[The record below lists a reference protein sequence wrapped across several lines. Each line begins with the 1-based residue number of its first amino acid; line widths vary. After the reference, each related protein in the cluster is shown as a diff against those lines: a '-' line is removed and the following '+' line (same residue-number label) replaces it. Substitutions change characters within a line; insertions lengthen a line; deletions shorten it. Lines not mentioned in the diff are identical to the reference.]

1 MSDKK
6 HRHRHK
12 SSDGKSFIIL
22 PIIFFVG
29 TYLVLYLALA
39 PAFGSYVSAA
49 GLFFSDNDK
58 DFSTEYK
65 NLYVPV
71 SDDSTIPTIVIDEQD
86 SNSGNKGGSSDSDNA
101 DGSDKSKKVYLDNDS
116 IEYPVYSNMFGELI
130 IEDCGIDA
138 NLFFGD
144 GDVSLRN
151 GVGVYG
157 GSFIPGY
164 GKTILVAGH
173 NNTYFNGLK
182 YAEKGQ
188 KVVIRTSYGNY
199 EYEITDTAVKEK
211 SDGSAY
217 DLNADYENLI
227 MYTCYPF
234 DELGLTR
241 QRYFVYAKYL
251 SGPRIDT
258 RVEED

>member
-1 MSDKK
+1 MSDNK

-12 SSDGKSFIIL
+12 NSDGKSLIIL

-39 PAFGSYVSAA
+39 PAFGSYLSAA
-49 GLFFSDNDK
+49 GLFFSDSDK

-65 NLYVPV
+65 KIYVPV
-71 SDDSTIPTIVIDEQD
+71 SENSTIPTIVIDEKESQ
-86 SNSGNKGGSSDSDNA
+86 SDS
-101 DGSDKSKKVYLDNDS
+101 KEVYIENDAVV
-116 IEYPVYSNMFGELI
+116 YPSYGNMFGELI

-144 GDVSLRN
+144 GDMSLRN

-199 EYEITDTAVKEK
+199 EYEITDTAVKK
-211 SDGSAY
+211 MDDRSAY
-217 DLNADYENLI
+217 DLDADYENLI

-241 QRYFVYAKYL
+241 QRYFVYAKYI

>member
-12 SSDGKSFIIL
+12 HSDGKSFIIL

-29 TYLVLYLALA
+29 TYLVFYLALA
-39 PAFGSYVSAA
+39 PAFGSYISAA
-49 GLFFSDNDK
+49 GLFFSDNSK

-65 NLYVPV
+65 NIFVPV
-71 SDDSTIPTIVIDEQD
+71 SEDSTIPTVIINEDEPD
-86 SNSGNKGGSSDSDNA
+86 SSVSDGSS
-101 DGSDKSKKVYLDNDS
+101 GSDGKDSSDKVYIDNDA
-116 IEYPVYSNMFGELI
+116 IEYPAYSNLFGELI

-144 GDVSLRN
+144 GDVALRN

-188 KVVIRTSYGNY
+188 KVVIKTSYGNY
-199 EYEITDTAVKEK
+199 EYEITDTAVKDMDD
-211 SDGSAY
+211 SSAY
-217 DLNADYENLI
+217 DLSADYENLI

-234 DELGLTR
+234 DELGLTK

-258 RVEED
+258 RVEEAGNE

>member
-1 MSDKK
+1 MSDNK

-12 SSDGKSFIIL
+12 NSDGKSLIIL

-39 PAFGSYVSAA
+39 PAFGSYLSAA
-49 GLFFSDNDK
+49 GLFFSDSDK

-65 NLYVPV
+65 KIYVPV
-71 SDDSTIPTIVIDEQD
+71 SENSTIPTIVIDEKESQ
-86 SNSGNKGGSSDSDNA
+86 SDS
-101 DGSDKSKKVYLDNDS
+101 KEVYIENDAVV
-116 IEYPVYSNMFGELI
+116 YPSYGNMFGELI

-144 GDVSLRN
+144 GDMSLRN

-199 EYEITDTAVKEK
+199 EYEITDTAVKK
-211 SDGSAY
+211 MDDRSAY

-241 QRYFVYAKYL
+241 QRYFVYAKYI